1 MASVIESNLTIDGN
15 LTCQGDLMINGRVHG
30 DVIAQNL
37 TISEFGSLQGNIQ
50 AGKVDSNGTIA
61 GTITAKEVAL
71 GGTSSTHATI
81 KAEKSNIKDG
91 ALINGDL
98 KIGPVLKSEIPVMLH
113 LYRLNNNPCRQGFDG
128 PVWTIFPLR
137 HIIFFI
143 QCWAISCSG
152 LYDQKNTYQ

>member
-98 KIGPVLKSEIPVMLH
+98 KIGPVLKLKIYILKITTVFSLKF
-113 LYRLNNNPCRQGFDG
+113 LY
-128 PVWTIFPLR
+128 
-137 HIIFFI
+137 I
-143 QCWAISCSG
+143 QIS
-152 LYDQKNTYQ
+152 YMKKHKHKMIM

>member
-71 GGTSSTHATI
+71 GDTSSTHATI

-98 KIGPVLKSEIPVMLH
+98 KIGPALKSEVPVSA
-113 LYRLNNNPCRQGFDG
+113 
-128 PVWTIFPLR
+128 PVQI
-137 HIIFFI
+137 
-143 QCWAISCSG
+143 
-152 LYDQKNTYQ
+152 K

>member
-71 GGTSSTHATI
+71 GAHQAHTLPSRR
-81 KAEKSNIKDG
+81 KN
-91 ALINGDL
+91 
-98 KIGPVLKSEIPVMLH
+98 
-113 LYRLNNNPCRQGFDG
+113 Q
-128 PVWTIFPLR
+128 
-137 HIIFFI
+137 
-143 QCWAISCSG
+143 IS
-152 LYDQKNTYQ
+152 KMVH

>member
-15 LTCQGDLMINGRVHG
+15 LTCQGDLIINGRVHG

-37 TISEFGSLQGNIQ
+37 TVSELGSLQGNIH
-50 AGKVDSNGTIA
+50 AGKVESNGTIA

-81 KAEKSNIKDG
+81 KAEKSDIQDG

-98 KIGPVLKSEIPVMLH
+98 KIGPAFKSEVPLPLQAPV
-113 LYRLNNNPCRQGFDG
+113 R
-128 PVWTIFPLR
+128 
-137 HIIFFI
+137 
-143 QCWAISCSG
+143 S
-152 LYDQKNTYQ
+152 K

>member
-61 GTITAKEVAL
+61 GTITAKEVAF
-71 GGTSSTHATI
+71 GGHIMHTRYHQGGKI
-81 KAEKSNIKDG
+81 K
-91 ALINGDL
+91 
-98 KIGPVLKSEIPVMLH
+98 
-113 LYRLNNNPCRQGFDG
+113 
-128 PVWTIFPLR
+128 
-137 HIIFFI
+137 
-143 QCWAISCSG
+143 
-152 LYDQKNTYQ
+152 YQRWCIDKW